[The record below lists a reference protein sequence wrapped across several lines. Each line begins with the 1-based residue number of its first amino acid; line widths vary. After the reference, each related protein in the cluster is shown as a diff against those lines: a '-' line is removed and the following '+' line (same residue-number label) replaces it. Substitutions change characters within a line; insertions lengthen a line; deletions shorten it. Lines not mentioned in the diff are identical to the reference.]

1 MKAYE
6 DRLRD
11 IPIERLKAMP
21 AIEFSSIRHTLW
33 DEILSMCNEKEIIE
47 RQIAMPLANPDI
59 ADKHGIKVPKAI
71 LLFGPPG
78 TGKTVFAK
86 GISAKL
92 GWDFVEISPSALGT
106 TERKEAFE
114 LKIIF
119 ENLRLLDHK
128 VVFIDEFEEL
138 ALDPEKTS
146 KDERELSNEFLRQL
160 PKIRGS
166 KALLLICATN
176 NIRIINPAL
185 LRPGRFD
192 IIFPVGS
199 LEKESRKMIFAHK
212 IKALMVEDIDLD
224 LISEKTEG
232 FTPADI
238 EAVVAIVSQHSFEK
252 EVFNKEEIKATTED
266 FLISISSYKP
276 TISKEDMLEFA
287 EDVRKYCRA
296 DNCPIS

>member
-1 MKAYE
+1 
-6 DRLRD
+6 
-11 IPIERLKAMP
+11 
-21 AIEFSSIRHTLW
+21 
-33 DEILSMCNEKEIIE
+33 
-47 RQIAMPLANPDI
+47 MPLANPDI
-59 ADKHGIKVPKAI
+59 AGKHGIKIPKAI

-92 GWDFVEISPSALGT
+92 GWDFIEISPSALGT

-119 ENLRLLDHK
+119 ENIRLLDRK
-128 VVFIDEFEEL
+128 VVFLDEFEEL
-138 ALDPEKTS
+138 ALNPEKTS

-160 PKIRGS
+160 PKVRGS
-166 KALLLICATN
+166 KTLLLVCATN
-176 NIRIINPAL
+176 NIRMLNPAL

-212 IKALMVEDIDLD
+212 IKRLMVEDIDLD
-224 LISEKTEG
+224 LIAEKSEG

-238 EAVVAIVSQHSFEK
+238 EAIVTIVSQHSFER
-252 EVFNKEEIKATTED
+252 ECFNKEEVKATTED
-266 FLISISSYKP
+266 FLISISSFKP
-276 TISKEDMLEFA
+276 TISKEEMAEFA